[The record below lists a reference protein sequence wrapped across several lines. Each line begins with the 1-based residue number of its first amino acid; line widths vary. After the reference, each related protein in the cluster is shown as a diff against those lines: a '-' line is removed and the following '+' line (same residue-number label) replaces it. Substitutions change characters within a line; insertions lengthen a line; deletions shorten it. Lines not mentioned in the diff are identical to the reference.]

1 MAAAGVGAMGDAQAE
16 ALLAAFSPEQQ
27 RALALLLERQQKREP
42 ATPTAFEPAWAPE
55 IRFTSDRQKGDA
67 VTQQW
72 EHVLH
77 YYPQAMWRQEEM
89 AADMHQ
95 NDRVMAWTEKPL
107 RMGLR
112 HPSEETRAKLVS
124 AFLLANPRIAANMNS
139 IQRSAHMDIV
149 KEAFA
154 SRVRREGRT
163 QCLAHLPRDPAE
175 LNKHDATKHI
185 LASEDPAVPRP
196 FPDYDVKKM
205 RDSFKVRKDKT
216 VNRQATLTSPDAQMQ
231 CVQMMMQAFQRMMGM
246 SAGSAESQ
254 EGVPGPH
261 NIYIYM
267 YTVFSQTEFFFDVF
281 LDVAFSTPMVSIDID
296 GGATPRSCDLRAQ
309 GHRKA
314 ARVQRRPDG
323 AGRRPRSSY

>member
-1 MAAAGVGAMGDAQAE
+1 MAAAVVGAMGDAQAE
-16 ALLAAFSPEQQ
+16 GLLAAFSPEQQ
-27 RALALLLERQQKREP
+27 RALALLLERQRQGET
-42 ATPTAFEPAWAPE
+42 AAPTASEPAWKPE
-55 IRFTSDRQKGDA
+55 IRFMSDRQKGDA

-95 NDRVMAWTEKPL
+95 TDRIMAWTEKPL

-112 HPSEETRAKLVS
+112 HPSEETRAKVVS
-124 AFLLANPRIAANMNS
+124 AFLLANPRIEANTNS
-139 IQRSAHMDIV
+139 IQKSALMDVV

-163 QCLAHLPRDPAE
+163 QCLVHLPRDPAE

-185 LASEDPAVPRP
+185 LASEDPAVPCP

-205 RDSFKVRKDKT
+205 RDSFKLRRDKT

-231 CVQMMMQAFQRMMGM
+231 CMQQMMLQQALQVMMGM
-246 SAGSAESQ
+246 SAGSQ
-254 EGVPGPH
+254 QGVPGPL
-261 NIYIYM
+261 IYYIYR
-267 YTVFSQTEFFFDVF
+267 VFPNWFVFDVL
-281 LDVAFSTPMVSIDID
+281 LDVAFSTPMVPIY
-296 GGATPRSCDLRAQ
+296 R
-309 GHRKA
+309 
-314 ARVQRRPDG
+314 
-323 AGRRPRSSY
+323 Y